1 MSMVKEKRRE
11 QRIVEENRVVL
22 EVPGKWGPEGG
33 PEINALTQDISLGG
47 ARVLMMDEFFPV
59 GSNLKMTLYLSKS
72 KQIVKVHGQV
82 RWTRTIENGFYE
94 MGVEFEHG
102 IPASVMALINH
113 LYRKDQNVPSTIQAK
128 QASGK
133 SE

>member
-1 MSMVKEKRRE
+1 VTTDKRKERRI
-11 QRIVEENRVVL
+11 REENRVII

-47 ARVLMMDEFFPV
+47 ARILMMDEFFPV
-59 GSNLKMTLYLSKS
+59 GSFLKMTLYLSRS
-72 KQIVKVHGQV
+72 RQIVKVHAKV
-82 RWTRTIENGFYE
+82 RWARTIENSFYE

-113 LYRKDQNVPSTIQAK
+113 LYRKEQNVPATIQAK
-128 QASGK
+128 
-133 SE
+133 

>member
-1 MSMVKEKRRE
+1 VTTENRKERRI
-11 QRIVEENRVVL
+11 REENRVII

-47 ARVLMMDEFFPV
+47 ARILMMDEFFPV
-59 GSNLKMTLYLSKS
+59 GSFLKMTLYLSRS
-72 KQIVKVHGQV
+72 RQIVKVHAKV
-82 RWTRTIENGFYE
+82 RWARTIENSFYE

-113 LYRKDQNVPSTIQAK
+113 LYRKEQNVPATIQAK
-128 QASGK
+128 
-133 SE
+133 

>member
-1 MSMVKEKRRE
+1 MLKEKRKER
-11 QRIVEENRVVL
+11 RILEENRVII

-33 PEINALTQDISLGG
+33 PEVNGLTQDISLGG
-47 ARVLMMDEFFPV
+47 ARILMMDEFYPV
-59 GSNLKMTLYLSKS
+59 GSYLKMTLYLSKS

-82 RWTRTIENGFYE
+82 RWVRTIENSFYE

-113 LYRKDQNVPSTIQAK
+113 LYKKDQNVPSNIQAK
-128 QASGK
+128 QASGG

>member
-1 MSMVKEKRRE
+1 MIKEKRKER
-11 QRIVEENRVVL
+11 RILEENRVII
-22 EVPGKWGPEGG
+22 EVPEKWGPEGG

-47 ARVLMMDEFFPV
+47 ARVLMMDEFYPV
-59 GSNLKMTLYLSKS
+59 GSYLKMTLYLSKS

-82 RWTRTIENGFYE
+82 RWARTIENGFYE
-94 MGVEFEHG
+94 MGIEFEHG

-128 QASGK
+128 QAAGR

>member
-1 MSMVKEKRRE
+1 MSVIKEKRKER
-11 QRIVEENRVVL
+11 RILEENRVII

-47 ARVLMMDEFFPV
+47 ARILMMDEFYPV
-59 GSNLKMTLYLSKS
+59 GSYLKMTLYLSKS

-82 RWTRTIENGFYE
+82 RWTRTIENSFYE

-113 LYRKDQNVPSTIQAK
+113 LYKKDQNVPSTIQVK
-128 QASGK
+128 QAAGR